1 MSIAASLVEEHRG
14 NDAEL
19 LEAAERYADDVID
32 DKKRGRSTF
41 LFSDGSQIVV
51 DMHGIHIDQ
60 C

>member
-41 LFSDGSQIVV
+41 MFSDGSQIVV
-51 DMHGIHIDQ
+51 DMHGINIAQ